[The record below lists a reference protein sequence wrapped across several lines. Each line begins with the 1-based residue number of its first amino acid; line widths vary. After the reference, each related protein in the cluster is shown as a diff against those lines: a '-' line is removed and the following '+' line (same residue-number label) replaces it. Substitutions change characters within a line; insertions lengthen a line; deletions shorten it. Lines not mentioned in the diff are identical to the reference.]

1 MRISDWSSDVCSS
14 DLEVTAYEAG
24 LKATLADRAVQFN
37 AAGFYY
43 DYRDKQIRGKLIET
57 PDIFWT
63 LDTLANVPKSRI
75 YGFETDVTLRPV
87 PGLTIGGGVTYLNSR
102 VQQGPP
108 APYNYNVLRS
118 EEHTSELQSLM

>member
-57 PDIFWT
+57 PDIFGT

-75 YGFETDVTLRPV
+75 DGFETHVTLPPF
-87 PGLTIGGGVTYLNSR
+87 PGLTTGSGGTSIYSR
-102 VQQGPP
+102 SQQGP
-108 APYNYNVLRS
+108 
-118 EEHTSELQSLM
+118 TSPSNSTVVG